1 MTKYLVVVAGNIG
14 VGKTS
19 LTERIGSRLGW
30 RTGYESVADNP
41 YLADFY
47 SDMRSWS
54 FHLQIFFLG
63 HRADQY
69 IEAAQDARS
78 AILDRSIYE
87 DFHIFARAL
96 HHMGDLAE
104 RDYLA
109 YRRLFEIVVNGVPRP
124 NLLIYLKAPV
134 NVLMT
139 RIRRR
144 ARNMETGITP
154 EYLSLLDSFYDEW
167 LGAFDMCPVLTIST
181 DDLDYVHQK
190 KHLDTVVEHT
200 RINSPARKSWS
211 FRRLIYGCYIPIQG
225 GGKGQDSKAYAP
237 TAGSAYWPAVPFSLV
252 DRLHSF

>member
-47 SDMRSWS
+47 GDMRSWS

-63 HRADQY
+63 HRAEQY
-69 IEAAQDARS
+69 LQAAHDPRS

-104 RDYLA
+104 RDHLA
-109 YRRLFEIVVNGVPRP
+109 YRRLFDLIVSSLPRP

-134 NVLMT
+134 QVLMD

-144 ARNMETGITP
+144 ARNIESGITP

-167 LGAFDMCPVLTIST
+167 LGAFDMCPVLAIRT
-181 DDLDYVHQK
+181 DDLDYVHQP
-190 KHLDTVVEHT
+190 KHLDTVVE
-200 RINSPARKSWS
+200 RIQNKLS
-211 FRRLIYGCYIPIQG
+211 
-225 GGKGQDSKAYAP
+225 GKE
-237 TAGSAYWPAVPFSLV
+237 TVEF
-252 DRLHSF
+252 